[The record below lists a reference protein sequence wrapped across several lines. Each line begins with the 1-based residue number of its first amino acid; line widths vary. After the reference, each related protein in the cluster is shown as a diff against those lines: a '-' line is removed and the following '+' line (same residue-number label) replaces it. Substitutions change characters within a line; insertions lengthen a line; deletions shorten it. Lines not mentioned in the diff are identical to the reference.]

1 MNACT
6 TQHAEAVA
14 AAAAARRYFDLS
26 PEASAAM
33 PALPAFPLT
42 RRPSDARR
50 RGRLVLSL
58 VVFVAVSAAAA
69 LAYLSFPSAGRTSPP
84 AVRTEAD
91 CCRGMEG
98 LELWGPAVKWGS
110 DHRLPSAAA
119 CCAACKAMCP
129 HPKDGACR
137 CDSWVFCGDER
148 KCKDRLGECWLKKQK
163 DVMAPAVI
171 AKGEDVMWTSGLIFG
186 KGEGIVG
193 LETNLGTLHI
203 QLLPGCAPRSVDHFI
218 ELLGLRNCAGCRFY
232 RAEGRG
238 NVWDAKGEHEKN
250 VAFGPPYAL
259 LQGTL
264 EVDGVPFKK
273 IPREACPA
281 VKRGSVAWVGS
292 GPEFLISLADH
303 EEWRDA
309 YTVFGNV
316 LPMDMAIA
324 EEMALL
330 PTSTDVWSNVK
341 VKVLKDPV
349 YFKVKR
355 SSNASAV

>member
-1 MNACT
+1 
-6 TQHAEAVA
+6 
-14 AAAAARRYFDLS
+14 
-26 PEASAAM
+26 
-33 PALPAFPLT
+33 
-42 RRPSDARR
+42 
-50 RGRLVLSL
+50 
-58 VVFVAVSAAAA
+58 
-69 LAYLSFPSAGRTSPP
+69 
-84 AVRTEAD
+84 
-91 CCRGMEG
+91 MEG

-238 NVWDAKGEHEKN
+238 NVWDAKGDHEKN

-324 EEMALL
+324 EEMTLL